1 MVVPRAAKDDVKQAQ
16 PESDEDAIAA
26 MENKVKRKSLK
37 EERKAKKA
45 ARAAEKPFQVDNSVR
60 DALEGKNL
68 TPNQVFEGQAI
79 LGLGL
84 IFSVCLAEGF
94 IVAASGFLPDAA
106 DEFIMKYVYSAFSP
120 TVGLFLA
127 CSSAY
132 GVWKIREDKAL

>member
-1 MVVPRAAKDDVKQAQ
+1 MQ
-16 PESDEDAIAA
+16 
-26 MENKVKRKSLK
+26 KRKSLK

-45 ARAAEKPFQVDNSVR
+45 ARAGEKPFQVDNSVR

-94 IVAASGFLPDAA
+94 IVAASVCSFHNSKL
-106 DEFIMKYVYSAFSP
+106 
-120 TVGLFLA
+120 LFL
-127 CSSAY
+127 
-132 GVWKIREDKAL
+132 VIV